1 MCPIFVSLW
10 KCAFI
15 IPFLGIRRGMFIPS
29 SRFCSS
35 SRRQI
40 FIASFSHPFFV
51 SSFILRS
58 CSSLGVCAVA
68 SVSVSRISVVSVMV
82 MVVFFIFFYPFLCE
96 LRKLFKLCFLPLSL
110 MVRRKVILV
119 IRDGWGF
126 RSSSRNNAIAS
137 AKTPNA
143 DFLMKNY
150 PSVLVDASGE
160 AVGLPSGY
168 QGNSEVGH
176 LTIGSGRVIL
186 QSLKRINDS
195 ISDGSFFRIPEFLD
209 AISNCKRKGSSLH
222 IAGLLQVE
230 GVHSHMN
237 HLFALLDLCAQQGF
251 GDVKLHLFTDGRDAP
266 VTSSLKHLRLVQAKL
281 KRLGFGEIVSV
292 CGRYYAMDR
301 DKRWDRTR
309 VAYDCVV
316 NGKGLVFEDVIRG
329 VKDSHKGGVTDEFI
343 LPMKLKTYEGLR
355 RNDSFIFFNFRTDRT
370 RQLTRALVE
379 PFFSGWFRRRR
390 KVFFVG
396 MTQYYSGM
404 RAKVAFKEQSTSNL
418 LGEVV
423 SMSGLSQLRISETE
437 KYAHVTFFFN
447 GQVEKPFRGEHRV
460 LVPSPK
466 VRTYDLKPEMSVY
479 EVSDALIRELR
490 KDRFEFVVVN
500 LVNCDMVGH
509 TGDVGAIT
517 RAVESVD
524 DCLGKLVTHGL
535 NEGYDLLVFADH
547 GNAEDQ
553 RKEWRTSHTVNPVPF
568 VLVSNRP
575 ELIHCSL
582 KKGMGLRDVGPTAL
596 AVLGLD
602 KPSEMTGESIIE
614 L

>member
-1 MCPIFVSLW
+1 
-10 KCAFI
+10 
-15 IPFLGIRRGMFIPS
+15 
-29 SRFCSS
+29 
-35 SRRQI
+35 
-40 FIASFSHPFFV
+40 
-51 SSFILRS
+51 
-58 CSSLGVCAVA
+58 
-68 SVSVSRISVVSVMV
+68 
-82 MVVFFIFFYPFLCE
+82 
-96 LRKLFKLCFLPLSL
+96 

-126 RSSSRNNAIAS
+126 RASSRNNAIAS

-195 ISDGSFFRIPEFLD
+195 ISDGSFFEVKEFLD
-209 AISNCKRKGSSLH
+209 AINNCKVKCSSLH
-222 IAGLLQVE
+222 LAGLLQEE
-230 GVHSHMN
+230 GVHSHMD
-237 HLFALLDLCAQQGF
+237 HLFALLDLCVRENF
-251 GDVKLHLFTDGRDAP
+251 KDVKLHLFTDGRDSP
-266 VTSSLKHLRLVQAKL
+266 VTASVAHFKRVLSKL
-281 KRLGFGEIVSV
+281 KDLGFGEIVSV

-309 VAYDCVV
+309 KAYDCIV
-316 NGKGLVFEDVIRG
+316 NGKGVIFDDVIKG
-329 VKDSHKGGVTDEFI
+329 IKESHNKDVTDEFV
-343 LPMKLKTYEGLR
+343 LPMKLKGYDGLK
-355 RNDSFIFFNFRTDRT
+355 RNDSFIFFNYRTDRT
-370 RQLTRALVE
+370 RQLTKALVE
-379 PFFSGWFRRRR
+379 PFFSGWLRRR
-390 KVFFVG
+390 KKIFFVG
-396 MTQYYSGM
+396 MTQFYKGM
-404 RAKVAFKEQSTSNL
+404 NAKIAFKENHLSNL

-423 SMSGLSQLRISETE
+423 SNAGLRQLRISETE

-447 GQVEKPFRGEHRV
+447 GQVETPFKQEHRI

-479 EVSDALIRELR
+479 EVSDALIKEIK
-490 KDRFEFVVVN
+490 KDKFEFVVVN
-500 LVNCDMVGH
+500 LVNGDMVGH

-517 RAVESVD
+517 RAVEAVD
-524 DCLGKLVTHGL
+524 DCLGKIVMHGL

-568 VLVSNRP
+568 IVVSNRS
-575 ELIHCSL
+575 ELLHCSL
-582 KKGMGLRDVGPTAL
+582 KKGMGLKDVGPTAL

-602 KPSEMTGESIIE
+602 KPNDMTGESIIE
-614 L
+614 FG